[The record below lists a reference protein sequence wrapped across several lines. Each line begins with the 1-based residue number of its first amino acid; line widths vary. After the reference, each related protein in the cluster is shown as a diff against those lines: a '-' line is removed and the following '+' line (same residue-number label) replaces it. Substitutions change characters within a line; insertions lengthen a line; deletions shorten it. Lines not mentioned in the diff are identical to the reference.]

1 MKENID
7 NLYNRKLKGVE
18 TRPPEEVWK
27 NIASRLPQKKVKRRV
42 LPLWYKLGGIAA
54 AIALLVFLGN
64 FYTPVDQP
72 EIRLVIENPSAE
84 MEEES
89 KPESKSEFKNNNE
102 GNGKGIV
109 SSPVPED
116 LIRQNKNQPEP
127 NPTSKREATNFVPA
141 RSYFTEMA
149 QQPEPSLEVKK
160 FFFSE
165 FNDLAFQE
173 EMQQQLEIQA
183 NNVSNLDEVA
193 FLDNNDEEKNREKE
207 TDKNLKFLNRLSIS
221 TTAAAVYSDHLGSG
235 NAIDNGFA
243 DKPSTGEISMAYG
256 LQLGVQ
262 LSEKLKLRTGVNKVD
277 LGYNTQEV
285 NFASALN
292 ATAFG
297 GSGGSDTSAEP
308 AIMLSNSVSGNLNQ
322 RMGFIEVPLEFEYA
336 LSSKKF
342 GLNVIAGGSTLFL
355 DENMVSLNSS
365 QFSTDLGKARN
376 INSVSYSANIGL
388 GLNYRI
394 SSKFQWNLEPVFKYQ
409 LNTFKNTKDVN
420 PYFLGLYSGLNF
432 KF

>member
-1 MKENID
+1 
-7 NLYNRKLKGVE
+7 
-18 TRPPEEVWK
+18 
-27 NIASRLPQKKVKRRV
+27 RV
-42 LPLWYKLGGIAA
+42 LPLWYSLGGIAA
-54 AIALLVFLGN
+54 AIALLVFFGN
-64 FYTPVDQP
+64 TFYAPVDQP
-72 EIRLVIENPSAE
+72 EIRVVMEDPSEE
-84 MEEES
+84 MEEEG

-102 GNGKGIV
+102 VKGKGIV
-109 SSPVPED
+109 SSQVTED
-116 LIRQNKNQPEP
+116 LIRQNKNQPPEP
-127 NPTSKREATNFVPA
+127 NPKPKSKGNNIFTA
-141 RSYFTEMA
+141 RSYFTEIP
-149 QQPEPSLEVKK
+149 QQPEPSLAVER
-160 FFFSE
+160 FSFSE

-183 NNVSNLDEVA
+183 NNVSNQDEFA
-193 FLDNNDEEKNREKE
+193 ILDNNDNDEEEE
-207 TDKNLKFLNRLSIS
+207 TDKSLKFLNRLSIS
-221 TTAAAVYSDHLGSG
+221 PTAAAVYSDHMGSG
-235 NAIDNGFA
+235 NSIDKSFTNNT
-243 DKPSTGEISMAYG
+243 STGEISMAYG
-256 LQLGVQ
+256 LQVGVQ
-262 LSEKLKLRTGVNKVD
+262 LSDKLKLRTGVNKVD

-308 AIMLSNSVSGNLNQ
+308 AIMLSNTVSGNLNQ

-394 SSKFQWNLEPVFKYQ
+394 SSQFQWNLEPVFKYQ

>member
-42 LPLWYKLGGIAA
+42 LPLWYRLGGIAA
-54 AIALLVFLGN
+54 AIALLVLLGN
-64 FYTPVDQP
+64 TFYAPVDQP
-72 EIRLVIENPSAE
+72 ENRVVMEDPSEE
-84 MEEES
+84 MEEEG

-102 GNGKGIV
+102 ASEKGLV
-109 SSPVPED
+109 SSKVSEN
-116 LIRQNKNQPEP
+116 LISQSKNQPET
-127 NPTSKREATNFVPA
+127 NPKPKRADTNISPA
-141 RSYFTEMA
+141 RSYFSEIP
-149 QQPEPSLEVKK
+149 QQPEPSLAVER
-160 FFFSE
+160 FSFSK

-173 EMQQQLEIQA
+173 EIQQQLENQA
-183 NNVSNLDEVA
+183 TIESILEEVA
-193 FLDNNDEEKNREKE
+193 LVDYNDNDEEE
-207 TDKNLKFLNRLSIS
+207 TDKSLKFLNRLSIS
-221 TTAAAVYSDHLGSG
+221 PTAAAVYSDHMGSG
-235 NAIDNGFA
+235 NSIDKSLANNT
-243 DKPSTGEISMAYG
+243 STGEISMAYG
-256 LQLGVQ
+256 LQVGVQ

-308 AIMLSNSVSGNLNQ
+308 AIMLSNTVSGSLNQ
-322 RMGFIEVPLEFEYA
+322 RMGFIEIPVEFEYA

-342 GLNVIAGGSTLFL
+342 GLNLIAGGSTLFL
-355 DENMVSLNSS
+355 DDNMVSLNSS
-365 QFSTDLGKARN
+365 QLSTNLGKAQN

-388 GLNYRI
+388 GFNYRI
-394 SSKFQWNLEPVFKYQ
+394 SQKLQWNLEPVFKYQ
-409 LNTFKNTKDVN
+409 LNTFTNTKDVN